1 MIGLIDHFSKF
12 LMSVPIKNNNDDS
25 VLFSLKQYF
34 TYIGKSKILQSDNGT
49 EYNNS
54 IINNYLASN
63 NVEHIFSSPRHPQT
77 NGVVEVVYKE
87 VKNYVLNNLNIIEDD
102 ITFIKFNFR
111 SSFCPI

>member
-12 LMSVPIKNNNDDS
+12 LMSVPIKNNNGNS
-25 VLFSLKQYF
+25 ELFCLKQYF
-34 TYIGKSKILQSDNGT
+34 TYIGKAKILQSNNGT

-77 NGVVEVVYKE
+77 NA
-87 VKNYVLNNLNIIEDD
+87 L
-102 ITFIKFNFR
+102 
-111 SSFCPI
+111 